1 MTVKDKLV
9 EQSCMLAELRRL
21 AAHKRA
27 YLDVDGLFAAV
38 AAATAAPPPIALVE
52 RSQPRAASEAPP
64 VAAAVDKQAA
74 ADQEKRLRSAD
85 RVGRLLH

>member
-1 MTVKDKLV
+1 MSTFGNPFRSTAEMVAGRTVT
-9 EQSCMLAELRRL
+9 RP
-21 AAHKRA
+21 A

-38 AAATAAPPPIALVE
+38 AAATAAPPPIAPVE

>member
-1 MTVKDKLV
+1 MSTFSKPFRSTAEMVADGTVT
-9 EQSCMLAELRRL
+9 RPP
-21 AAHKRA
+21 

-38 AAATAAPPPIALVE
+38 AGATAAAPPVALVE
-52 RSQPRAASEAPP
+52 RSQPRAGSDAPP

-74 ADQEKRLRSAD
+74 ADQKKPLRSGD